1 MNNQSKTILNEKDIK
16 SLADLAPVN
25 IDNLIMRIKNKPVIE
40 SKAELKNKVL
50 AKLADLKALEKSIR
64 LQNNQ
69 VHQIKNRANQSEEH
83 IKAKQARDQML
94 IDKSK
99 LVKEISLMEKRF
111 NVQHDCMKV
120 LEKAMNGQT
129 KLNNSEKILQKEI
142 ERNEKAL
149 AYLKNI
155 LNL

>member
-50 AKLADLKALEKSIR
+50 DKLADLKALEKSIR

-83 IKAKQARDQML
+83 IKAKQERDQMKEDKEKL
-94 IDKSK
+94 I
-99 LVKEISLMEKRF
+99 KEICLLERRFELKQQYLILKEK
-111 NVQHDCMKV
+111 C
-120 LEKAMNGQT
+120 E
-129 KLNNSEKILQKEI
+129 EI
-142 ERNEKAL
+142 KHMCDEA
-149 AYLKNI
+149 LKNGENI
-155 LNL
+155 TSFHENNLLNR